1 MCGCMETWLIS
12 WENNDNNN
20 INFIFSRILES
31 LGANIFEL
39 TPHKNTLNTLQEINK
54 KSTHK
59 RN

>member
-20 INFIFSRILES
+20 INFIFSRILDY

-39 TPHKNTLNTLQEINK
+39 TQHKNTLNTLQEINK